1 MKDLME
7 DLVQE
12 YKKTKEMFEQD
23 LPLKLRREIMILY
36 KLGVSLDEI
45 RYLTKVKFGRNLE
58 VNEIVKFLFSYV

>member
-1 MKDLME
+1 
-7 DLVQE
+7 
-12 YKKTKEMFEQD
+12 MFEQD
-23 LPLKLRREIMILY
+23 LPLKLKREIMILY